1 MSERNRLPDTDAD
14 SALPSARGLL
24 QCLRLLA
31 EEAAM
36 LQLGATLNAL
46 RSAITVCAAE
56 CESGPV
62 SIRGPA
68 GAVLH

>member
-1 MSERNRLPDTDAD
+1 MSVRKRRPEAKPET
-14 SALPSARGLL
+14 ALPSAPGLL

-31 EEAAM
+31 EEAAL
-36 LQLGATLNAL
+36 LQLGATLAAL
-46 RSAITVCAAE
+46 RGAITVCAAE

-62 SIRGPA
+62 GLHREA